1 MNLPFSTLRQLAG
14 VSLLLCLATP
24 GLHAQAGAPF
34 LTDDP
39 GTPGDGHWE
48 FNLVSTHERRD
59 GTQATAFPIFDVSY
73 GLGERCQ
80 LNLVVTHL
88 RQHDDGVE
96 AESGL
101 ANSVFGVKWRF
112 YDDQKSGISAAI
124 TPTLEFRNPESNAVE
139 RGLADDENTFVLPLE
154 LQREVGGWCFNAE
167 IGVIRPSKSESGWL
181 YGVVVGHPLG
191 ERVEAGVELHGEA
204 GRGFSR
210 TTLAVN
216 AGFRFK
222 LTENLN
228 LLTAVGREL
237 HNHFDA
243 RATLL
248 TFVAIQWTR

>member
-1 MNLPFSTLRQLAG
+1 MNLPFSTLRRLAG
-14 VSLLLCLATP
+14 VSLLLLLAAP
-24 GLHAQAGAPF
+24 WLRGQAGAPF

-59 GTQATAFPIFDVSY
+59 GTSATAFPVFDVSY

-88 RQHDDGVE
+88 RQHDEGTE
-96 AESGL
+96 AETGL

-112 YDDQKSGISAAI
+112 YDDQASGISAAI
-124 TPTLEFRNPESNAVE
+124 TPAFEFRNPGSDAVE

-167 IGVIRPSKSESGWL
+167 IGVVRPSKSASGWL
-181 YGVVVGHPLG
+181 YGVVVGHALG
-191 ERVEAGVELHGEA
+191 ERVEAGLELHGE
-204 GRGFSR
+204 GDRGLSR
-210 TTLAVN
+210 TSLAVN

-237 HNHFDA
+237 HNGLDA